1 MIILK
6 VPYAEKDEA
15 KALGAKWNGARK
27 AWYVPDGQA
36 ATAFAKW
43 ITPGQ
48 AAASAGAGAGSVSA
62 KPGRVDAAA
71 GVPIVGAHYLVLE
84 HVCNPFVTCDECAPT
99 LAGAGWTVAYGVA
112 KASLAAVKR

>member
-15 KALGAKWNGARK
+15 KALGAKWNSARK

-43 ITPGQ
+43 MTPGQ
-48 AAASAGAGAGSVSA
+48 AEGGAQD

-71 GVPIVGAHYLVLE
+71 GKPITGARYVELE
-84 HVCNPFVTCDECAPT
+84 HVCNPFEVCAVCAPQ
-99 LAGAGWTVAYGVA
+99 LAGAGWTAAYGAA